1 MDEDVISD
9 VDKLVDTPVNYF
21 AKYLK
26 NVVSQPKAKIR
37 VIINSSYNQ

>member
-21 AKYLK
+21 TKYLK
-26 NVVSQPKAKIR
+26 KID
-37 VIINSSYNQ
+37 S